1 MYLFCIINV
10 NIFFYKRDVK
20 TLLYLEQRE
29 YLAKSH
35 IFVDHSLLFL

>member
-20 TLLYLEQRE
+20 TLYLEQRE